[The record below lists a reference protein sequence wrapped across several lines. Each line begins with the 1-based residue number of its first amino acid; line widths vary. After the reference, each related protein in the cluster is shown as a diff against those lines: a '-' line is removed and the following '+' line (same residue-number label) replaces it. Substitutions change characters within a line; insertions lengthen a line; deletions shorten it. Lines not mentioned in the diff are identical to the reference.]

1 MKHKLTLVLAAAAM
15 LASCG
20 GNSGTSHP
28 TGLSTP
34 EESSTA
40 QATGYLNWVDEGKI
54 VVDLFDIG
62 EAHFTYG
69 NAALAQASQILDLN
83 DSAEFACSS
92 QLTENDL
99 FNFVIVTET
108 AQGAGFSAGFAVH
121 SEIEGDKLSAFLAVH
136 HDEFKGKKRVY
147 VAISGGEEV
156 KWTKGKNAEMD
167 AKIQT
172 FLKVK

>member
-1 MKHKLTLVLAAAAM
+1 MKHKLTFVLAAAAM

-34 EESSTA
+34 EESS
-40 QATGYLNWVDEGKI
+40 GYLNWVAEGKV

-69 NAALAQASQILDLN
+69 NAALAQPSQILDLN
-83 DSAEFACSS
+83 DSAAFACSS

-108 AQGAGFSAGFAVH
+108 AKGTNFSAGAAVYTG
-121 SEIEGDKLSAFLAVH
+121 IEGDKLSTFLADN
-136 HDEFKGKKRVY
+136 DEFKGKKRAY

-167 AKIQT
+167 AKIQS
-172 FLKVK
+172 FHSVK

>member
-40 QATGYLNWVDEGKI
+40 QASGYLNWVAEGKI
-54 VVDLFDIG
+54 VIDLFDIG
-62 EAHFTYG
+62 EARFTYG
-69 NAALAQASQILDLN
+69 NAALAQASQTLDLN
-83 DSAEFACSS
+83 DSAALACSS

-108 AQGAGFSAGFAVH
+108 AEGTGFSAGAAVYAG
-121 SEIEGDKLSAFLAVH
+121 IEGNQISAFLAD
-136 HDEFKGKKRVY
+136 HDEFKGKKRAY

-172 FLKVK
+172 YLNIK